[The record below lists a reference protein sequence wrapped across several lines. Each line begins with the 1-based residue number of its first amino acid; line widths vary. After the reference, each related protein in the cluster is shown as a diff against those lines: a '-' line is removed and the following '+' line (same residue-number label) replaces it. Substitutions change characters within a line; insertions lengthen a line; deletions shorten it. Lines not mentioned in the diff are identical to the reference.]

1 MSHLTQEEYNEPV
14 LVTRYELTESEFMD
28 SLERVPTGSFDRH
41 YGKLKSPANQT
52 PRDYFES
59 RKQAR
64 TWYRKQKELGDPVRI
79 KTAKDI
85 ADEMLADERIEKL
98 QTEGLL

>member
-1 MSHLTQEEYNEPV
+1 MSL
-14 LVTRYELTESEFMD
+14 LELTEQEFID
-28 SLERVPTGSFDRH
+28 SLIIVRRAEFDSRF
-41 YGKLKSPANQT
+41 GKYKSPANQT
-52 PRDYFES
+52 PRDYFPNLIE
-59 RKQAR
+59 AR
-64 TWYRKQKELGDPVRI
+64 AWYRKQKELGDPVRI